1 MDQRDFFSTAASGI
15 MDFSSL
21 AASMIQEDNANGMS
35 PGEGMFASMI
45 APKNVTKS
53 VKAQIKALPKSSTIL
68 YLHLDQEAE
77 DEGTTLMCMAHEIIK
92 EHGSDGKP
100 YADSD
105 GFGMSLAQS
114 AFLDTANDLHSA
126 RTRSLLGTLA
136 NACLEPMGGM
146 GGGGLFSALSMFPAE
161 MRSHM
166 QEKYPPSRPA
176 KVLLQTRGLVEM
188 LRDELKKMGIR
199 NVDVAEQNLIQSC
212 ELFASRSNMPRDRP
226 SLRNDVENIGDPRT
240 IANHLIDQ
248 AEGPYVSEEQKSLGG
263 WNPPN
268 EPGDLP
274 YHWYAQPPADPDS
287 YRPTTL
293 FGWRTNLER
302 AVLGEDKDVVERI
315 TSQQSASDVREYV
328 ECRMLLTKMATRGM
342 VNACKLL
349 LDKCGASVEGAQ
361 APDSKG
367 WWKAIQNKSGNYGD
381 LTPLHE
387 AARNGKLEA
396 VRLLLDYGANINQ
409 IDRAEVRGSPL
420 QHAVS
425 RGEIDVVQLLC
436 ERGAD
441 HTHVGIG
448 GEALDI
454 SQMMGQSDVSK
465 LRVQEK
471 VQQILREYDPRCSYC
486 REPNP
491 EKRCPCKK
499 ERYCDATCQRNRW
512 KLHKKYHR
520 LTTSSA
526 TV

>member
-1 MDQRDFFSTAASGI
+1 MDRSDFFSTAASGL
-15 MDFSSL
+15 MDIQSL

-35 PGEGMFASMI
+35 PGEGMFASMV

-68 YLHLDQEAE
+68 YLHLDQERE
-77 DEGTTLMCMAHEIIK
+77 DEGTTFMCMAHEIKK

-105 GFGMSLAQS
+105 GFGMALAQS
-114 AFLDTANDLHSA
+114 AFLDTANDLYGA
-126 RTRSLLGTLA
+126 QTRSLLGTLA
-136 NACLEPMGGM
+136 KACLEPMGA
-146 GGGGLFSALSMFPAE
+146 GGFSAMTMFPAE
-161 MRSHM
+161 IRSKM
-166 QEKYPPSRPA
+166 QEEYPPSRPA
-176 KVLLQTRGLVEM
+176 KVLLQTRGYVEM

-199 NVDVAEQNLIQSC
+199 SVDVADQNLIRSC
-212 ELFASRSNMPRDRP
+212 ELYASTSNMPRDRP
-226 SLRNDVENIGDPRT
+226 NLRHDIENIADPRA

-248 AEGPYVSEEQKSLGG
+248 VEGPYVSEEQKSLGG

-268 EPGDLP
+268 GPGDLP
-274 YHWYAQPPADPDS
+274 YHWYAQPPADPNA
-287 YRPTTL
+287 YRPSTL

-328 ECRMLLTKMATRGM
+328 ECRMLLTKMAMRGM

-361 APDSKG
+361 APDAKG
-367 WWKAIQNKSGNYGD
+367 WWKAVQNNSGNYCD
-381 LTPLHE
+381 LTPLHQ

-409 IDRAEVRGSPL
+409 IDKDEVRGSAL

-436 ERGAD
+436 ERGAG
-441 HTHVGIG
+441 HTHVGLG

-454 SQMMGQSDVSK
+454 SEMVAQSNVSQ

-486 REPNP
+486 RQSNP
-491 EKRCPCKK
+491 AKRCPCKK
-499 ERYCDATCQRNRW
+499 ERYCNATCQKNRW

-520 LTTSSA
+520 LMTSPTTI
-526 TV
+526 